1 MFSGLAG
8 EPLPWQH
15 PIADAL
21 SPDPAR
27 RYSSFLRIRARF
39 PLNEGPHSRSRCRI
53 VEAVLNCDHAVPIR
67 LECRD
72 HFAEDDTMLRRRHC
86 SLSFFWLNCETVN
99 PSLAPDQDLVGFKLC
114 LEDIRGI
121 MELRHLRY
129 FVAVA
134 EEGSLLN
141 AAERRLNTSQPSLSR
156 QIRDL
161 EAEVGVQLLERQ
173 ARGVTLTA
181 AGRVFLDH
189 ARLALLQVEAA
200 TEGARQTAQP
210 QRPVLSM
217 GFLVGLE
224 VMWLPQL
231 LRILREEAPDVDVT
245 LSTQSSPELALALMR
260 GKLDIAFLRP
270 EKDNEGVVFKILAKE
285 PLIAVLPAEHRLAS
299 RKKIRPQDLAR
310 EIYVSSA
317 RTSPVLQ
324 EVIQNYASRVGITLK
339 AKYEGENISSAM
351 SLVASTGGI
360 SLVPLYAQNMLAP
373 NVVARALEGGT
384 PTVDLALGY
393 NRTNPSPLLRR
404 LLSRADELVANV
416 QNQSIIRYVEAH

>member
-1 MFSGLAG
+1 M
-8 EPLPWQH
+8 
-15 PIADAL
+15 
-21 SPDPAR
+21 
-27 RYSSFLRIRARF
+27 
-39 PLNEGPHSRSRCRI
+39 EGR
-53 VEAVLNCDHAVPIR
+53 V
-67 LECRD
+67 
-72 HFAEDDTMLRRRHC
+72 
-86 SLSFFWLNCETVN
+86 
-99 PSLAPDQDLVGFKLC
+99 
-114 LEDIRGI
+114 
-121 MELRHLRY
+121 ELRHLRY
-129 FVAVA
+129 FIAVA
-134 EEGSLLN
+134 EEGSLLT
-141 AAERRLNTSQPSLSR
+141 AAQRRLNTSQPSLSR

-161 EAEVGVQLLERQ
+161 ENEVGVQLLERQ

-200 TEGARQTAQP
+200 TDGARRTAEP

-224 VMWLPQL
+224 VMWLPHL
-231 LRILREEAPDVDVT
+231 LRILRDEAPEVEVT
-245 LSTQSSPELALALMR
+245 LCTQSSPELAIALMR
-260 GKLDIAFLRP
+260 GKLDVAFLRP
-270 EKDNEGVVFKILAKE
+270 EKESAGLIFKMLAKE
-285 PLIAVLPAEHRLAS
+285 PLIAVLPADHRLAS

-324 EVIQNYASRVGITLK
+324 AVIRDYASRIGITLK
-339 AKYEGENISSAM
+339 ARYEGENISSAM

-393 NRTNPSPLLRR
+393 NQDNSSPLLRR
-404 LLSRADELVANV
+404 LLSRTDELIASV
-416 QNQSIIRYVEAH
+416 QNQSIIRYVEAQ